1 MYDHYN
7 RSITRQEIKGNLARL
22 LATENLIVEHRGDI
36 PTASFDVDR
45 RVLQLPQWDKA
56 SGQVYDML
64 VGHEVG
70 HALYTP
76 NEDYTDYVQCPMDYV
91 NVVEDVRIEKLMK
104 RKYPGL
110 RKSFNAGYKE
120 LGEQDFFQVEGID
133 YNTILFID
141 RINLHYKLGP
151 SAMIPFS
158 EEEKVFVN
166 RVADTE
172 TFEEVCA
179 LAGEIYGK
187 AKADQP
193 TDQQPNSTMPMPS
206 GEDQGDGDGELEQ
219 QYKTPNSDSDSKE
232 GEDNDLEDLS
242 EGKTPKGDKSEGE
255 MDAGSQQPSGGAGS
269 NGAAGAQGSQGFQDI
284 ESSQTQQSFDSAAK
298 NLSTESTH
306 NIGYF
311 EIPSDIK
318 LDDYLV
324 DWTDV
329 HEWIDER
336 FDAQEPPRVSMA
348 DDGTVYWRQQGI
360 DDADQQYREYRSQAQ
375 KEVNYLVKEFE
386 CRKSASAYARATTS
400 KTGVID
406 TTKLHTYMYNEDI
419 FKKVSVV
426 PDGKN
431 HGLLFLL
438 DWSGSMSDQLHA
450 TFKQVLNLTA
460 FCKKVNIPFEVYA
473 FTNEW
478 KVVQMIKDNNPEA
491 RSYWHHDDPATN
503 QPVVGELHIRKGE
516 FNLLNIV
523 SSRSNSRDYER
534 QCKNIFRCT
543 YAHEFRGQCYQIPE
557 GMQLSGTPLNEAI
570 VMLNYIIPSFRKKN
584 DLEKVNVCVLT
595 DGEGSRSGYGR
606 ISKRDYEE
614 EDKIYVSAIGTMNA
628 LRDRKTGIVYKPLAD
643 CYCGL
648 TNQLLV
654 QVRDRN
660 PGVNILGFRI
670 LSGSRLSDFVNRYS
684 DNHYSYDRIQ
694 SQWRKDKSAVIPNPL
709 GYTAL
714 YAIQQTALDADTEMS
729 VESGAKKADIS
740 RAFKKMLKSKSTNKK
755 LLNSFVGYVA

>member
-1 MYDHYN
+1 MYYDSY
-7 RSITRQEIKGNLARL
+7 RQITRQEIKGNLARL

-36 PTASFDVDR
+36 QTASFDVDR
-45 RVLQLPQWDKA
+45 RVLQLPQWEKA
-56 SGQVYDML
+56 SGEVYDML

-110 RKSFNAGYKE
+110 KKSFNAGYKE
-120 LGEQDFFQVEGID
+120 LNDQDFFEVKDVD
-133 YNTILFID
+133 YDDVLFID

-151 SAMIPFS
+151 YAMVPFS
-158 EEEKVFVN
+158 ESEQVFVDK
-166 RVADTE
+166 VAQTE

-187 AKADQP
+187 AKADQAA
-193 TDQQPNSTMPMPS
+193 DSSEDGQKMKVPS
-206 GEDQGDGDGELEQ
+206 GGGEGDGEGEGEQ
-219 QYKTPNSDSDSKE
+219 EYKTPGEEKNEEKADLDTPSYKE
-232 GEDNDLEDLS
+232 GGEG
-242 EGKTPKGDKSEGE
+242 EGKDGEEGQSS
-255 MDAGSQQPSGGAGS
+255 GSGSSGG
-269 NGAAGAQGSQGFQDI
+269 AGAQGSQGAQDI
-284 ESSQTQQSFDSAAK
+284 DTSRTQKSFDS
-298 NLSTESTH
+298 NSSGLSQGNGH

-311 EIPSDIK
+311 EIPSSVE

-324 DWTDV
+324 DWKEI

-336 FDAQEPPRVSMA
+336 FEAQDPPRESRGE
-348 DDGTVYWRQQGI
+348 DGTLYWRQEGL
-360 DDADQQYREYRSQAQ
+360 DDADQSYREYRQEAQ

-406 TTKLHTYMYNEDI
+406 TSKLHTYMYNEDI
-419 FKKVSVV
+419 FKKISVV

-438 DWSGSMSDQLHA
+438 DWSGSMTDQIHA
-450 TFKQVLNLTA
+450 TLKQILNLTA
-460 FCKKVNIPFEVYA
+460 FCKKVSIPFEVYA

-478 KVVQMIKDNNPEA
+478 RVVQMIRDNNPEA
-491 RSYWHHDDPATN
+491 RAYWYYDSDQRN
-503 QPVVGELHIRKGE
+503 QPVEGEFHIRNGE
-516 FNLLNIV
+516 FNLLNVI

-534 QCKNIFRCT
+534 QCKNMYRCT
-543 YAHEFRGQCYQIPE
+543 YALDHRGSCYQVPE
-557 GMQLSGTPLNEAI
+557 GLQLSGTPLNEAI

-584 DLEKVNVCVLT
+584 DLEKVNVCILT
-595 DGEGSRSGYGR
+595 DGEGARSGYGR
-606 ISKRDYEE
+606 KTSRDDG
-614 EDKIYVSAIGTMNA
+614 EDKIYCSTIGGFNA
-628 LRDRKTGIVYKPLAD
+628 LRDRKTGIVYKPLSNS
-643 CYCGL
+643 YYGL
-648 TNQLLV
+648 TNQLLE
-654 QVRDRN
+654 QLRDRN
-660 PGVNILGFRI
+660 AGVNVIGFRI
-670 LSGSRLSDFVNRYS
+670 LSGNRLNEFVCRYS
-684 DNHYSYDRIQ
+684 DNHQNYERIQ
-694 SQWRKDKSAVIPNPL
+694 SQWRKDKSVIVPNPL

-714 YAIQQTALDADTEMS
+714 YAIQQTALDTDTEFK

-755 LLNSFVGYVA
+755 LLNSFIGYVA

>member
-1 MYDHYN
+1 MYDYYS

-45 RVLQLPQWDKA
+45 RVLQLPQWDQA

-76 NEDYTDYVQCPMDYV
+76 NEDYTDYVQCPKDYV

-120 LGEQDFFQVEGID
+120 LSEQDFFQVQGVD
-133 YNTILFID
+133 YNTVLFID

-151 SAMIPFS
+151 SAMVPFS
-158 EEEKVFVN
+158 SEEQLIVD

-179 LAGEIYGK
+179 LADEIYGK

-193 TDQQPNSTMPMPS
+193 TDQQPNSSMPS
-206 GEDQGDGDGELEQ
+206 TGQGEGDGDGETEQ
-219 QYKTPNSDSDSKE
+219 VYQTPSEEGDSSESSNDPSSEGESDSE
-232 GEDNDLEDLS
+232 GEDG
-242 EGKTPKGDKSEGE
+242 EGKG
-255 MDAGSQQPSGGAGS
+255 ASGGTGS
-269 NGAAGAQGSQGFQDI
+269 SGGAGAQGSQGFQDI
-284 ESSQTQQSFDSAAK
+284 ESSQTQNAFDSAAK
-298 NLSTESTH
+298 NLSTESAH

-311 EIPSDIK
+311 EIPSNLK

-324 DWTDV
+324 DWQEV
-329 HEWIDER
+329 HDWIDSR
-336 FDAQEPPRVSMA
+336 FALQEPPRVSMGE
-348 DDGTVYWRQQGI
+348 DGTVYWKQHGL
-360 DDADQQYREYRSQAQ
+360 DDADQSYREYRQTAQ

-419 FKKVSVV
+419 FKKISVV

-450 TFKQVLNLTA
+450 TLKQVLNLTA

-478 KVVQMIKDNNPEA
+478 RVVNLIKDNNPEA
-491 RSYWHHDDPATN
+491 RAYWYHDDPTTN
-503 QPVVGELHIRKGE
+503 KPVEGEFHIRKGE
-516 FNLLNIV
+516 FNLMNII

-534 QCKNIFRCT
+534 QCKNIYRCT
-543 YAHEFRGQCYQIPE
+543 YAHELRGSCYNVPE

-584 DLEKVNVCVLT
+584 DLEKVNVCILT
-595 DGEGSRSGYGR
+595 DGEGARSGYGR
-606 ISKRDYEE
+606 KTHREYED
-614 EDKIYVSAIGTMNA
+614 DKIYVSSIGVMNA
-628 LRDRKTGIVYKPLAD
+628 LRDRKTGRVYKPLSD
-643 CYCGL
+643 NYCGL
-648 TNQLLV
+648 TNQLIV

-660 PGVNILGFRI
+660 PGVNVLGFRI
-670 LSGSRLSDFVNRYS
+670 LSGSRLSEFVNRYS
-684 DNHYSYDRIQ
+684 DNNYNYDRIQ
-694 SQWRKDKSAVIPNPL
+694 SQWRKDKSCIIPNPL

-714 YAIQQTALDADTEMS
+714 YAIQQTALDSDTELK